1 MFSISAITSFSR
13 MTVARACDAV
23 NVRDSGSAS
32 PESKDIS
39 QGQLL
44 PSLTSNL
51 NRRGSMMIL
60 NNFHMADVVY
70 FASIRL
76 IKQIAPLPKPRQTS
90 C

>member
-1 MFSISAITSFSR
+1 
-13 MTVARACDAV
+13 
-23 NVRDSGSAS
+23 
-32 PESKDIS
+32 
-39 QGQLL
+39 
-44 PSLTSNL
+44 LTSNL